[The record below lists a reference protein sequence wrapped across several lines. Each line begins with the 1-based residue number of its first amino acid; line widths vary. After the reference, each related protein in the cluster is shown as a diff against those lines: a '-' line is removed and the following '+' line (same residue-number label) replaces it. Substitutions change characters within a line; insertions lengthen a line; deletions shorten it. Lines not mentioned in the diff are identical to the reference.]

1 MYNPATGKA
10 IGEVYDLGAEDVNLA
25 ADAAFNAFK
34 DWSKITAKVRIY
46 RTSI

>member
-34 DWSKITAKVRIY
+34 EWSNITAKVRIY